1 MADRPMTT
9 MSTTDVV
16 ELLLADHEEAKALLA
31 RFDHIA
37 PNDRASYFC
46 EVVTELVRHEVA
58 EEHIVYPVIR
68 RATPGGDQE
77 AKARIAEQAEAE
89 ELLAHMEKMDT
100 SSAEF
105 ATQFATLRRAV
116 LDHAR
121 SEEAGTFPLLK
132 EMEDAESRLAL
143 GGRYEHAKAVA
154 PTHPH
159 PHDPDTPPGNLI
171 LDPVAALFD
180 KARDLVRGA

>member
-1 MADRPMTT
+1 MTT

-105 ATQFATLRRAV
+105 ATQFATLGRCSTTP
-116 LDHAR
+116 AR
-121 SEEAGTFPLLK
+121 KKPAP
-132 EMEDAESRLAL
+132 SRC
-143 GGRYEHAKAVA
+143 
-154 PTHPH
+154 
-159 PHDPDTPPGNLI
+159 
-171 LDPVAALFD
+171 
-180 KARDLVRGA
+180 